1 MNGTTELPIQGS
13 SCFNPRYKARIA
25 REQEEARKKEQ
36 DREARESQYLAEKKE
51 EEERR
56 ERIAKENLQVL
67 ESIET
72 EAETV
77 LKEGR
82 PFEYFLNTFR
92 MDHEG
97 DLTVARCMA
106 LVFASSSVANGD
118 GLHCY
123 LSGSSGKGKTHA
135 AETMFKQLPSEYRY
149 NRSFSDRYLFYAG
162 NDPTSGLKPGV
173 VVLVDDQTMSESV
186 QEIFKVAVSH
196 FKEGT
201 DYGTVVN
208 QKPHTLKMPPR
219 ISWCLLKVDDP
230 GDDQVM
236 NRLIQ
241 ARIQE
246 TEEKIRDSAKK
257 IQEKYRDLKKK
268 NIVTDRRE
276 IRVCQS
282 IWNRIKSDLVAV
294 EVPCAGHVLFAE
306 YENLRNHE
314 LFFNLVMAHAVIHR
328 WQRREIGKTEDEISI
343 IKATEQDYKEARDIF
358 AALHSFGG
366 QKHNTLKNED
376 VLIDALIRLN
386 PDDNLFT
393 LREIATETGLSHN
406 QCYRAINGRSGGKVV
421 AEMGG
426 LLAKCPFIQKGGKR
440 GQYELE
446 TETQIVQGKFQNS
459 EITRKESRNEDIYT
473 VDVKALTAWKNQ
485 IEPVRLVSGFKWE
498 EVMI

>member
-1 MNGTTELPIQGS
+1 
-13 SCFNPRYKARIA
+13 
-25 REQEEARKKEQ
+25 
-36 DREARESQYLAEKKE
+36 
-51 EEERR
+51 
-56 ERIAKENLQVL
+56 
-67 ESIET
+67 
-72 EAETV
+72 
-77 LKEGR
+77 
-82 PFEYFLNTFR
+82 
-92 MDHEG
+92 
-97 DLTVARCMA
+97 MA

-135 AETMFKQLPSEYRY
+135 AETMFRQLPDEYRY

-162 NDPTSGLKPGV
+162 NDPKSGLKEGV

-246 TEEKIRDSAKK
+246 TEDKIRDSAKK
-257 IQEKYRDLKKK
+257 IQEKYRNLKKK
-268 NIVTDRRE
+268 NIEKDRPEVRICRE
-276 IRVCQS
+276 IWS
-282 IWNRIKSDLVAV
+282 RIKIERVAV
-294 EVPCAGHVLFAE
+294 EVPCAGHVVFAD

-314 LFFNLVMAHAVIHR
+314 LFFNLMMAHAVIHR
-328 WQRREIGKTEDEISI
+328 WQRREIGTTEDGILI
-343 IKATEQDYKEARDIF
+343 IEADETDYKEARYIF
-358 AALHSFGG
+358 EALHSFGG
-366 QKHNTLKNED
+366 QHHNTLKSED
-376 VLIDALIRLN
+376 AVIDALIRMDLEGGI
-386 PDDNLFT
+386 FT
-393 LREIATETGLSHN
+393 VSQIAVETGMSHN
-406 QCYRAINGRSGGKVV
+406 NCYRALNGRTSGKVM
-421 AEMGG
+421 AKMGG
-426 LLAKCPFIQKGGKR
+426 LLEKCPFIQNAGKR

-446 TETQIVQGKFQNS
+446 TETQIIQGKYQNS

-473 VDVKALTAWKNQ
+473 VDVKALRAWKNQ
-485 IEPVRLVSGFKWE
+485 IEPVKLTPGFKWE
-498 EVMI
+498 KVKS